1 MQRCVPSYSSVRT
14 CCGGIGRLLS
24 MNEMLNRAGSERY
37 ACVASH
43 VEIGAH
49 DSEKKE
55 YHSGAFASDSLLV
68 ACRSSFIRACT
79 SVWPTMV
86 LASSSSYR
94 RHHHWYW

>member
-1 MQRCVPSYSSVRT
+1 M
-14 CCGGIGRLLS
+14 S
-24 MNEMLNRAGSERY
+24 MNEMLKRAGSERY

-79 SVWPTMV
+79 SVWPK
-86 LASSSSYR
+86 R
-94 RHHHWYW
+94 RTVMS